1 MEYPPQS
8 LNQAYHYAYHIETKL
23 AGLNKLQSSKEEFW
37 KRLNPSKK
45 TDARA
50 NAQRLSR

>member
-1 MEYPPQS
+1 MGEAVPLIS
-8 LNQAYHYAYHIETKL
+8 CIFWINLKL
-23 AGLNKLQSSKEEFW
+23 SESILLMKIIKYLKT
-37 KRLNPSKK
+37 SKK